1 MAHLALFLLPVD
13 NYPMTHRMHFP
24 KHFVDN
30 LEIYLTLAGVII
42 CFAVPVL
49 FGVHNYWQ
57 VLAITAVGISIL
69 HGVLFWTVRR
79 RQRRLRHEL
88 IEAMRPMLSDRIK
101 NLLTVVLMAATER
114 SEAMDPARVEAAILA
129 ADEITATLDQL
140 SLDSVRRWHRHYR
153 SEPMLS
159 A

>member
-1 MAHLALFLLPVD
+1 MP
-13 NYPMTHRMHFP
+13 FP
-24 KHFVDN
+24 KHFVN
-30 LEIYLTLAGVII
+30 NIELYLTTVGVII
-42 CFAVPVL
+42 CFAIPVL

-69 HGVLFWTVRR
+69 HGVLFWVVRR
-79 RQRRLRHEL
+79 RQRRLRQEL

-114 SEAMDPARVEAAILA
+114 SEMMDAARVEAAITA

-140 SLDSVRRWHRHYR
+140 SLESVRRWHRHYQ
-153 SEPMLS
+153 SGPVFTI
-159 A
+159 